1 MLNMIGMSSRRGHF
15 GKGSKLFS
23 TDIQDLKQ
31 VKNVLN
37 EEWLEGIILHIKFT
51 LTEQARQ
58 G

>member
-1 MLNMIGMSSRRGHF
+1 MIGMSSRRGHF